1 MLRSTTLKTM
11 LLGGLITMAAC
22 DYSGTRPMG
31 ADNGDPSVN
40 ADQDPTKQRNDV
52 EIVSATGDITA
63 AVNEYRT
70 LLGALNPNVAGE
82 QPGGRREVNWDGVP
96 ATFTDNDA
104 FPGGFFNTNSPR
116 GLLMTTDGSGF
127 RISSNGYTDVNAAY
141 AGEFHTFSPAK
152 LFVARGSTT
161 IDIHFVVAGS
171 TTAALVDGFGSV
183 FADVGRAQSTLIEYF
198 DANGYRLLRV
208 AAPRATDATGLS
220 FLGAKFDSAIVAS
233 VRITVGDV
241 PLDAANIDNV
251 KQAGPKLDLV
261 ATDDFIYGEPR
272 AARP

>member
-1 MLRSTTLKTM
+1 MLRSTTMKIM
-11 LLGGLITMAAC
+11 LLGALVTMAAC
-22 DYSGTRPMG
+22 DFAGTRPIG
-31 ADNGDPSVN
+31 ADEGEPTGNQN
-40 ADQDPTKQRNDV
+40 QDSTKQRNDV
-52 EIVSATGDITA
+52 KIVSASGDITG

-104 FPGGFFNTNSPR
+104 FPGGFFNANSPR
-116 GLLMTTDGSGF
+116 GLLLTTDGSGF
-127 RISSNGYTDVNAAY
+127 RVSSNGYTDVNPAY
-141 AGEFHTFSPAK
+141 FGEFSTFSPAK

-161 IDIHFVVAGS
+161 IDIHFFVAGS
-171 TTAALVDGFGSV
+171 TTPALVDGFGSV

-198 DANGYRLLRV
+198 DANGYRLLRL
-208 AAPRATDATGLS
+208 AAPRGTDANGLS
-220 FLGAKFDSAIVAS
+220 FIGAKFDSLVVAR

-241 PLDAANIDNV
+241 PLDAATVDNV
-251 KQAGPKLDLV
+251 KQTGPKLDLV

-272 AARP
+272 APRP